1 MPAAG
6 WRELGASPQRAR
18 PPGRLQARAR
28 GCCPWALKKRRRIR
42 PIAHERRRCLAG
54 SWSVRDGRRGRR
66 PRREGCCIGRE
77 AHLRLSTHQV
87 PLSRLAHA
95 DQLALQEISFSPK
108 PRAPAP
114 KGSHRR
120 RKVGSR
126 PLPHRH
132 QRRYLDLSGCCGM
145 RGQMLLRALYETMR
159 TIMSSR
165 TTAADGLPG
174 VLALTRTSPA
184 AGGLSSHR
192 TTSPKCPLTTE
203 APYITCADTHTNSE
217 SSK

>member
-6 WRELGASPQRAR
+6 WRELGPSPQRAR
-18 PPGRLQARAR
+18 PPGRLQAQAR
-28 GCCPWALKKRRRIR
+28 GCCPRAANDAGRCR

-114 KGSHRR
+114 KGSRR
-120 RKVGSR
+120 QHKGGSR
-126 PLPHRH
+126 PLPHSH

-145 RGQMLLRALYETMR
+145 RGQNVVTRVVQHESC
-159 TIMSSR
+159 SSR
-165 TTAADGLPG
+165 TTAAGGLPG
-174 VLALTRTSPA
+174 VLALIRTSPA

-192 TTSPKCPLTTE
+192 TTSPKCPLTPE